1 MNFRKKRYWM
11 VAFLLVVIAFWV
23 WMARAPKYEYV
34 QRELPTDFETFY
46 QQKLAESKALNARRG
61 NEEKLIRFAPK
72 TNIAFLYIHGFTASR
87 GEGEY
92 VMDSIANKYQA
103 NTYYLRLPGHG
114 TNKEDHAAAKF
125 SDYLTTGMD
134 ALQMVQQLG
143 DTVIVV
149 GVSMGGLVATWLT
162 SQRPDLVDAL
172 VLSSPFYD
180 YAPITGNALKVPGA
194 LRVLRW
200 VQGEERDMG
209 RSDEWRKRI
218 RDGYD
223 NYWYPEQLM
232 QSLQSL
238 EDLRNFAARDKYFK
252 KVSPPVLMMY
262 YYKDEAHQDGAA
274 KVSAMIDAYGKFE
287 STQNQDPRNRLVV
300 MPEGEH
306 VMMSEYVIC
315 NQAPVFE
322 EIEAFVERLRT
333 VISND

>member
-1 MNFRKKRYWM
+1 MNSRKKPYW
-11 VAFLLVVIAFWV
+11 LLAVVIVLLAFWV
-23 WMARAPKYEYV
+23 WMARAPHYEYV
-34 QRELPTDFETFY
+34 QSDLPADFETFY
-46 QQKLAESKALNARRG
+46 QQKLAESAAKKARPG
-61 NEEKLIRFAPK
+61 NEEKLIRFAPR

-87 GEGEY
+87 AEGEY
-92 VMDSIANKYQA
+92 VMDSIANLYQA

-125 SDYLTTGMD
+125 SDYLNTGMD

-180 YAPITGNALKVPGA
+180 YAPTLGNALKVPGA

-209 RSDEWRKRI
+209 RTDEWRKRI

-223 NYWYPEQLM
+223 DHWYPEQLM
-232 QSLQSL
+232 KSLQSL
-238 EDLRNFAARDKYFK
+238 EDLRNFAANDKVFE
-252 KVSPPVLMMY
+252 KVSPPVLMLY

-274 KVSAMIDAYGKFE
+274 KVSAMLEAYGKFE
-287 STQNQDPRNRLVV
+287 STRSNDPRNKSVAI
-300 MPEGEH
+300 PDGEH
-306 VMMSEYVIC
+306 VMMSQFVIC
-315 NQAPVFE
+315 NQAPVFQE
-322 EIEAFVERLRT
+322 LQAFVGRLR
-333 VISND
+333 SN